1 MVTMIMM
8 TMMMSR
14 RLVIN
19 TPFLKLLQFK
29 NPQISFGGSFKIVSL
44 IFISIIFISCTS
56 NTEQGVVSTNDLLS
70 DTTVTTIAEEVVEEV
85 VSVEDAQLLLARC
98 LRENGY
104 DINDPK
110 NDESLRS
117 VLQPV
122 FLAADQKGREEFQE
136 TIQTCA
142 EDNNIPIGGSADFEN
157 PEAVA
162 DSLDTQLEF
171 AQCLRENGIEIEDPS
186 AESQLRPL
194 LNELVQSGQY
204 LQTQIREVADICF
217 DDLGIDPPQQRGG

>member
-1 MVTMIMM
+1 MKKYLNI
-8 TMMMSR
+8 
-14 RLVIN
+14 
-19 TPFLKLLQFK
+19 FLLFLFVLF
-29 NPQISFGGSFKIVSL
+29 SACSS
-44 IFISIIFISCTS
+44 SDDS
-56 NTEQGVVSTNDLLS
+56 QGVISANDLSS
-70 DTTVTTIAEEVVEEV
+70 DTTVTTIPEEVAEEV

-104 DINDPK
+104 NISDPK

-122 FLAADQKGREEFQE
+122 FLAADQKGREELQE

-142 EDNNIPIGGSADFEN
+142 EDNNIPLGGSAEFEN

-186 AESQLRPL
+186 AESPLRPL
-194 LNELVQSGQY
+194 LIELVQSGQY
-204 LQTQIREVADICF
+204 LQTQIQEAAGICF
-217 DDLGIDPPQQRGG
+217 DDLGIDPPQQAGG